1 MTTQQQYTTN
11 ATPNITPIT
20 NLGATTIN
28 IHIHIN
34 SDTSIKDILPSLPS
48 EDIVI
53 KVEEINSSNPVI
65 DLTSPNKPL
74 ENISSVKNMT
84 KQGLIKGQ
92 AINNEMY
99 LYKGLILKC
108 VYNHKG
114 KPTFTCHHGKNIT
127 NTHCETCTP
136 EKYTKHR
143 ETCRRYREIIKQKT
157 H

>member
-65 DLTSPNKPL
+65 DLTSP
-74 ENISSVKNMT
+74 T
-84 KQGLIKGQ
+84 
-92 AINNEMY
+92 
-99 LYKGLILKC
+99 
-108 VYNHKG
+108 
-114 KPTFTCHHGKNIT
+114 
-127 NTHCETCTP
+127 
-136 EKYTKHR
+136 
-143 ETCRRYREIIKQKT
+143 
-157 H
+157 